1 LRCKASTISRL
12 SQCNDSSFARSI
24 CRTAAYADYLRG
36 TIVTFGTYQSYY
48 ETVEWIDAS
57 PTTIAWIG
65 SVQAFL
71 LLFVGAL
78 TGQLFDAGYL
88 RLLLW
93 AGTFFI
99 TFGLMMASLARAF
112 WQLLLAQG
120 FCVGLGLGCLLVP
133 SVGTPSTWFIK
144 HRGLAIGC
152 VTAGAAVGGVV
163 LPISQQRLIKE
174 VGFPWAIRI
183 AGFMSLATMSISLA
197 IMRQRLPPRKRGGF
211 FEFSALKEVEFSLYV
226 SGMLFGIMGFY
237 QPYNYIQSWAD
248 TIHLNTHG
256 LQTFYYLPIMN
267 SASIIGRM
275 LPTFLSDT
283 LGPLN
288 VQAPALFISAILV
301 FGWLGIS
308 TFASSMVFA
317 ILYGI
322 SSGTLIALPPAAV
335 ASLTTDMTKF
345 GSRMGLCFV
354 FMSVG
359 SLIGGPVTGA
369 IVQGPGFNGARIFIG
384 VVLVVGGC
392 FMSCSR
398 TWIARREGRFLMK
411 I

>member
-1 LRCKASTISRL
+1 M
-12 SQCNDSSFARSI
+12 DS
-24 CRTAAYADYLRG
+24 D
-36 TIVTFGTYQSYY
+36 
-48 ETVEWIDAS
+48 

-65 SVQAFL
+65 SIQAFL

-78 TGQLFDAGYL
+78 TGRLFDAGYL
-88 RLLLW
+88 RHLLW

-144 HRGLAIGC
+144 RRGLAIGC

-163 LPISQQRLIKE
+163 LPISQQRLIKA

-211 FEFSALKEVEFSLYV
+211 FEFGALKEVEFSLYV
-226 SGMLFGIMGFY
+226 SGMFFGIMGFY
-237 QPYNYIQSWAD
+237 QPYNFIQSWAD
-248 TIHLNTHG
+248 TVKLNTHG
-256 LQTFYYLPIMN
+256 FETYYYLPVMN
-267 SASIIGRM
+267 AASIIGRM

-288 VQAPALFISAILV
+288 VQTPALFISSILV

-308 TFASSMVFA
+308 SFASSMVFA

-345 GSRMGLCFV
+345 GSRMGLVFV

-369 IVQGPGFNGARIFIG
+369 IVQGPGFTGARIFIG
-384 VVLVVGGC
+384 TVLVAGGC

-398 TWIARREGRFLMK
+398 TWIARREGKFLMK